1 MSERSEVGEL
11 VQLEIT
17 KCGGRV
23 LRNQVGL
30 FYTVDGRP
38 VKVGIV
44 GASDYIGWL
53 PVLITADMVGKT
65 IAQFLAVETK
75 MPEGKTKKERLK
87 KQLNFILAVNHAGGK
102 AFIARS
108 AQETREHLK
117 GGLREENNTRTG
129 IELEDKDQESERS
142 NQG

>member
-1 MSERSEVGEL
+1 MSESIVGDA

-17 KCGGRV
+17 KCGGRA

-30 FYTVDGRP
+30 FYTVDRRP

-75 MPEGKTKKERLK
+75 MPKGKTKKSRLE
-87 KQLNFILAVNHAGGK
+87 KQLNFITAVNRAGGK

-108 AQETREHLK
+108 AEETREQL
-117 GGLREENNTRTG
+117 GGSHGNNKHDQG
-129 IELEDKDQESERS
+129 IKA
-142 NQG
+142 